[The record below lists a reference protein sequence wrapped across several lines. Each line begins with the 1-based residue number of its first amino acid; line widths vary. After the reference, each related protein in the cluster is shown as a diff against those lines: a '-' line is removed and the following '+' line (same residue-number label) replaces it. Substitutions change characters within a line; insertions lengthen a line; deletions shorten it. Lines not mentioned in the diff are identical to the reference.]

1 MKEVFQIKNK
11 KNEGGVSKYLQVRI
25 TQYSTNTCLGPPN
38 RTSRKKKKKKQARQ
52 DPRYVA
58 DSNTISKTVNNGRN
72 PQLIKSTSYI
82 SSRPDTAISHPI
94 SEQNIERERERDNKR
109 QKRRKRE
116 IDTPHL

>member
-1 MKEVFQIKNK
+1 MKEGSQNICRLELLNIRQTRA
-11 KNEGGVSKYLQVRI
+11 LAHLTAQVE
-25 TQYSTNTCLGPPN
+25 
-38 RTSRKKKKKKQARQ
+38 KKKQARQ

-94 SEQNIERERERDNKR
+94 SEQNIERERER
-109 QKRRKRE
+109 KRE
-116 IDTPHL
+116 IIRDRNGESER

>member
-1 MKEVFQIKNK
+1 MKEGSQNICRLELLNIRQTRALAHLTAQVEK
-11 KNEGGVSKYLQVRI
+11 KEKE
-25 TQYSTNTCLGPPN
+25 
-38 RTSRKKKKKKQARQ
+38 KKKQARQ

-94 SEQNIERERERDNKR
+94 SEQNIERERERER
-109 QKRRKRE
+109 
-116 IDTPHL
+116 